1 MKRRN
6 FIGIITLGALI
17 LSAISWF
24 FVIKKQKPDANAFG
38 PDVLSNICSRERII
52 EIGKK
57 YRQISSEN
65 DENSL
70 NQLLSVDQQQPTK
83 EFFEEKVRK
92 DFENND
98 TVLIDGW
105 LLSVTEARQC
115 ALLSLQSN

>member
-6 FIGIITLGALI
+6 FLGIITAGVVILGI
-17 LSAISWF
+17 ISWF
-24 FVIKKQKPDANAFG
+24 FVIKKQKPESDSFG
-38 PDVLSNICSRERII
+38 PDVLSNICSRDKII

-57 YRQISSEN
+57 YRQISAEN
-65 DENSL
+65 DKTTL
-70 NQLLSVDQQQPTK
+70 NQLLFVDNELPARQY
-83 EFFEEKVRK
+83 FEQKVRQ

>member
-6 FIGIITLGALI
+6 FLGIITAGVVILGM
-17 LSAISWF
+17 ISWF
-24 FVIKKQKPDANAFG
+24 FVIKKQKPDSNAFG
-38 PDVLSNICSRERII
+38 PDVLSNICSREKII

-70 NQLLSVDQQQPTK
+70 NQLLALDQQQPTK
-83 EFFEEKVRK
+83 EFFEERVRQ

-115 ALLSLQSN
+115 ALFSLQSN